1 MWIAHRA
8 HARARCL
15 RTYLRVGR
23 KSKSRCFASVIGPQ
37 QFVRN
42 PDLKT
47 IYASYSEDLGVMRN
61 LNLQRLFTSQRYNE
75 IFPELLVGDTR
86 SRGLRTSWQLNSNLI
101 EYVERTGSFRNTTV
115 RGQITGMEQHLGV
128 IDDFVKGRAEATSK
142 VERDKTW
149 NWFSDDFMT
158 RMNKDSALLI
168 VATRWHIL

>member
-1 MWIAHRA
+1 
-8 HARARCL
+8 
-15 RTYLRVGR
+15 
-23 KSKSRCFASVIGPQ
+23 
-37 QFVRN
+37 
-42 PDLKT
+42 
-47 IYASYSEDLGVMRN
+47 
-61 LNLQRLFTSQRYNE
+61 
-75 IFPELLVGDTR
+75 
-86 SRGLRTSWQLNSNLI
+86 LI